1 MKGIHGIQ
9 QERRVARHARLLAD
23 IQEVLRMER
32 QKLEGGNLGDIGN
45 LFRAPP
51 LQCLRHP
58 GVGEMKNG
66 GQEKGPQ
73 GPRGSHPYS
82 DRLRPGLVSIGAV
95 LDQALAANGRARR
108 P

>member
-9 QERRVARHARLLAD
+9 QERRVARRARLLAD

-32 QKLEGGNLGDIGN
+32 KKSEGGNLGDIGN

-58 GVGEMKNG
+58 GVDEMKNG
-66 GQEKGPQ
+66 GLEK

-82 DRLRPGLVSIGAV
+82 DRPRPGLVSVGAV
-95 LDQALAANGRARR
+95 FDQALANRRARR
-108 P
+108 L